1 MHEALEHHE
10 HAEHAA
16 HEGSKRAAL
25 LVAVLAALLAICE
38 QGAKNAEIR
47 VQENSIA
54 ATDAWSQYQAKSI
67 RATISRDLAQLLAT
81 LDPPRDA
88 EGSSKRAD
96 IIKQLHADE
105 AHYEHAPGDSKDAIS
120 VRARAFEAA
129 RDYALEQTHTFD
141 KGVAAFELGIVL
153 ATASAITVSGPLFI
167 GAVGVGLVGA
177 ALGLLGLFAPGLGA
191 F

>member
-16 HEGSKRAAL
+16 HGGSKRAAL
-25 LVAVLAALLAICE
+25 LVAVLAAVLAICE
-38 QGAKNAEIR
+38 EGAKNAEIR
-47 VQENSIA
+47 AQENSIA

-67 RATISRDLAQLLAT
+67 RATISRDLAQLLVT

-88 EGSSKRAD
+88 EAAGKRAD
-96 IIKQLHADE
+96 IIKQLREDE

-120 VRARAFEAA
+120 VRARGFEAA

-177 ALGLLGLFAPGLGA
+177 ALGLLGVFAPGLGA

>member
-38 QGAKNAEIR
+38 EGAKNSEIR

-54 ATDAWSQYQAKSI
+54 AADAWSQYQAKSV
-67 RATISRDLAQLLAT
+67 RATISRDLAELLAT
-81 LDPPRDA
+81 LDPPQSA
-88 EGSSKRAD
+88 EAASKRAEV
-96 IIKQLHADE
+96 IKQLRADE
-105 AHYEHAPGDSKDAIS
+105 AHYEHAPGDSKDVIS
-120 VRARAFEAA
+120 VRAHSFEAA

-141 KGVAAFELGIVL
+141 KGTAAFELGIVL

-167 GAVGVGLVGA
+167 GAVGVGVAGA
-177 ALGLLGLFAPGLGA
+177 VLGLLGLLAPGLAA